1 MMSTNVENSSDDE
14 VCASCGIAAV
24 DDVQL
29 KKCACNL
36 LRYCGV
42 DCQRD
47 HRPLHKKLCK
57 KRLAEL
63 RDKALFT
70 QPDGSHLGECP
81 ICFLPLSIDSTKSM
95 LNSCCSK
102 RICNGCSYA
111 NKKYE
116 TEAGLLKQRCV
127 FCREPLPGL
136 DEEHIHYKNNM
147 ERAKKNDPNAM
158 FMAGMK
164 HHREGGYETAMDYLT
179 KAAALG
185 HALSHYQL
193 HKMYH
198 LGEGVQKDKDKEIY
212 HLEEAAM
219 GGHPVARDLLGCT
232 EMSNCR
238 FERAKK
244 HFIIAAKLGY
254 HDSLEMIKCLY
265 KQGNASKEDY
275 ASALRAYQAAVDATK
290 SQQREEAEAFF

>member
-81 ICFLPLSIDSTKSM
+81 ICFLPLSIDS
-95 LNSCCSK
+95 
-102 RICNGCSYA
+102 
-111 NKKYE
+111 
-116 TEAGLLKQRCV
+116 
-127 FCREPLPGL
+127 
-136 DEEHIHYKNNM
+136 
-147 ERAKKNDPNAM
+147 
-158 FMAGMK
+158 
-164 HHREGGYETAMDYLT
+164 
-179 KAAALG
+179 
-185 HALSHYQL
+185 
-193 HKMYH
+193 
-198 LGEGVQKDKDKEIY
+198 
-212 HLEEAAM
+212 
-219 GGHPVARDLLGCT
+219 
-232 EMSNCR
+232 SNLC
-238 FERAKK
+238 
-244 HFIIAAKLGY
+244 
-254 HDSLEMIKCLY
+254 
-265 KQGNASKEDY
+265 
-275 ASALRAYQAAVDATK
+275 
-290 SQQREEAEAFF
+290 